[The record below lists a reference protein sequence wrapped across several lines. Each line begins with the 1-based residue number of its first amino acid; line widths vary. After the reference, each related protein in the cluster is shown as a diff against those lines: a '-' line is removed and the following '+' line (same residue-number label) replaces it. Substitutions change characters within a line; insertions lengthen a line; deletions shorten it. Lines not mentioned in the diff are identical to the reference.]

1 MEFSMMKLVA
11 TVMPA
16 PIEYTLTADAIEDA
30 LNSLRELQNDLH
42 FRAVYTVNTAL
53 LITKI
58 RQNLQKL
65 AEMQ

>member
-1 MEFSMMKLVA
+1 MTKPPA

-30 LNSLRELQNDLH
+30 LNSLRDLQNDLH

-65 AEMQ
+65 AECNELL